1 MHDVTT
7 QPSLPSPL
15 PAPGALTRLQK
26 AAVIYRMLG
35 SLGMA
40 LPEGALADQERAAL
54 EREIGALDGIAP
66 DTLAGVVD
74 EFLSALAPNAPAAPE
89 PPRPIGPPGMALP
102 ELPLL
107 DPPPD
112 ESPQAPD
119 PWERIANQTDD
130 ALLARLDAEAP
141 EVGAVL
147 MSKLRVS
154 RAAELLSRL
163 PGPLARRITYC
174 ISLID
179 GISPATVARIGEAL
193 AGEFS
198 QDAPRV
204 FSEDPV
210 ERVGAILNFSR
221 AKTRNDMLDGL
232 HETDPRF
239 ADAVRKSIFTFAN
252 IPARIGPRDVPKIL
266 REVDQKDLVT
276 ALAGAGATEEFSA
289 SAEFLLA
296 NISQRMA
303 TSLREEIAELG
314 EVAASDSEA
323 AMGAIVATIR
333 ALEESGDIY
342 LVAEED

>member
-1 MHDVTT
+1 MQFVTHLPT
-7 QPSLPSPL
+7 LPSP
-15 PAPGALTRLQK
+15 APGHAALTRIQK

-40 LPEGALADQERAAL
+40 LPEDALADHERAAL
-54 EREIGALDGIAP
+54 EREIGALDALSP

-74 EFLSALAPNAPAAPE
+74 EFLSALAPNTVSAPE
-89 PPRPIGPPGMALP
+89 PPRPIGPAGMALP
-102 ELPLL
+102 DLPVL
-107 DPPPD
+107 DPLPD
-112 ESPQAPD
+112 EAQQAPD

-130 ALLARLDAEAP
+130 ALLARLEAEAP

-147 MSKLRVS
+147 LSKLRVS

-179 GISPATVARIGEAL
+179 GISPATVARIGDAL

-204 FSEDPV
+204 FSDDPV

-232 HETDPRF
+232 HETDPGF

-266 REVDQKDLVT
+266 REVDHKDLVT
-276 ALAGAGATEEFSA
+276 ALAGAAATDEFRA
-289 SAEFLLA
+289 SADFLLA

-303 TSLREEIAELG
+303 ASLREEIEDLG

-323 AMGAIVATIR
+323 AMAAVVATIR
-333 ALEESGDIY
+333 ALEESGDID